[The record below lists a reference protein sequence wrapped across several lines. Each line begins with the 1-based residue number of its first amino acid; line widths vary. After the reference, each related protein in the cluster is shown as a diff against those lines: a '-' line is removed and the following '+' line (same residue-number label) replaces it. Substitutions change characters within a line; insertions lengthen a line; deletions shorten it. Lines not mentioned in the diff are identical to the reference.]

1 MVVDK
6 QPNIARHCWLSR
18 LRLSARLILGT
29 HGGFGIC
36 TLAGCVVLLCWPL
49 YVPCTGKSNP
59 HLISMAAL
67 YHHRTGRREHGWGWD
82 ADSHQG
88 PHPET
93 TARGHREGDR
103 MKIASRLVCLHRRWF
118 RVPASRLRVR
128 CSMGNEVSVP
138 QPGCSPQSW
147 DRYVLRSTYSML
159 YNALQF
165 RSSAGWLH
173 RGRPTGP
180 FPGTVDTA
188 TTPVR
193 AGVTAAPSAR
203 LGLHDRRTGA

>member
-1 MVVDK
+1 M
-6 QPNIARHCWLSR
+6 
-18 LRLSARLILGT
+18 
-29 HGGFGIC
+29 
-36 TLAGCVVLLCWPL
+36 
-49 YVPCTGKSNP
+49 
-59 HLISMAAL
+59 
-67 YHHRTGRREHGWGWD
+67 
-82 ADSHQG
+82 
-88 PHPET
+88 
-93 TARGHREGDR
+93 
-103 MKIASRLVCLHRRWF
+103 
-118 RVPASRLRVR
+118 PASRLRVR

-138 QPGCSPQSW
+138 QSGCSPQSW

-193 AGVTAAPSAR
+193 AGVTTAPVPVLACTTGER
-203 LGLHDRRTGA
+203 GLDGGQTMQGPVRTITRERAPWSIKAVNQHRYMCR